1 MKQEAE
7 ERRILEQQK
16 KQVEKEES
24 KYKNEMLSLQSQLEN
39 TVEDSKIQDLQRR
52 LEELQQQLNAVQDK
66 KKILLVDKTVRLV
79 TYMLLVIYG
88 PLEKIFSKSV

>member
-79 TYMLLVIYG
+79 TYMLLVI
-88 PLEKIFSKSV
+88 